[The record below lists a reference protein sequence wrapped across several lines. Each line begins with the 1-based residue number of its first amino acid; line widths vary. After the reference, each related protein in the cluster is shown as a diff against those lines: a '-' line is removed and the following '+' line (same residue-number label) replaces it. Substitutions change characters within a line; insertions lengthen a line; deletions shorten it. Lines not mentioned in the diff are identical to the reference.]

1 MLQDAL
7 DAVLDRS
14 ALRFEARDERSRTP
28 AGPRVGEVG
37 PQVEVAV
44 DQGVGGGTGLVT
56 AADERAHV
64 AEPVAEGGA
73 DLEVEQAEVVARHR
87 LVGDLVQ
94 AAGLRLCADTGVH
107 RDGAQPDHGQRTRD
121 EHGQGQRR
129 QGDSATRGR
138 PCLAIGGRASHTLHT
153 SEVVNSR
160 ALVETAQEGR

>member
-14 ALRFEARDERSRTP
+14 ALRFEVGDERRRTP

-44 DQGVGGGTGLVT
+44 DQGVGGGTGLVA

-64 AEPVAEGGA
+64 AEPVAEGRA

-94 AAGLRLCADTGVH
+94 TADLRLCADPGVH
-107 RDGAQPDHGQRTRD
+107 RDGAQPDHGQRAHDQR
-121 EHGQGQRR
+121 GQGQHR
-129 QGDSATRGR
+129 QGDPVTRGR
-138 PCLAIGGRASHTLHT
+138 LRLAIGGRASHTLHT

-160 ALVETAQEGR
+160 ALVDSAQEGR